1 MADCVKEL
9 KDSHKERLKEMEQ
22 KVEDVKRKNS
32 KLENENSTQRSQ
44 IETFQRESSVDS
56 DYGRSSS
63 GRLSTLGR
71 QYSLTSIGSFS
82 SIRTVG
88 LSRKDSVSDM
98 TSSMYSL
105 RGRRDSTYDMTSSII
120 SSGNGLQRSPSTSQ
134 EKESLQTTV
143 RKQTSQ
149 LQETTRQFNSAQK
162 NADNLALRLKKAL
175 ADCDEWKKKHEESIK
190 ESKTEIL
197 LERKRAMDRAEAS
210 EKETELKQSRMA
222 TIESAKTALSGELG
236 RTQAELDRCR
246 QIILQLEENLKSQ
259 ETLGN
264 SFERHQSNLNFEIEN
279 LRDENCALKAKIRRQ
294 YKQIELLTQQDE
306 TNDELNHFENKTERL
321 L

>member
-1 MADCVKEL
+1 MNRLERKLEDKEAMMADCVKEL

-32 KLENENSTQRSQ
+32 KLENENSTQKSQ

-105 RGRRDSTYDMTSSII
+105 RGRRDSTYDMTSSI
-120 SSGNGLQRSPSTSQ
+120 SNSVGLQRSPSTSQ
-134 EKESLQTTV
+134 VMEKE
-143 RKQTSQ
+143 R
-149 LQETTRQFNSAQK
+149 R
-162 NADNLALRLKKAL
+162 
-175 ADCDEWKKKHEESIK
+175 
-190 ESKTEIL
+190 IL
-197 LERKRAMDRAEAS
+197 ELEK
-210 EKETELKQSRMA
+210 
-222 TIESAKTALSGELG
+222 
-236 RTQAELDRCR
+236 
-246 QIILQLEENLKSQ
+246 
-259 ETLGN
+259 
-264 SFERHQSNLNFEIEN
+264 
-279 LRDENCALKAKIRRQ
+279 
-294 YKQIELLTQQDE
+294 
-306 TNDELNHFENKTERL
+306 
-321 L
+321 